1 MTYEYSVLEMIIYS
15 LLNFVPYAF
24 VAIYPFR
31 SRLRFSKKITVS
43 LFIAVSVVQ
52 VIMGLI
58 AGFVVEGSTSIIS
71 IISTV
76 IYVLFYFLC
85 IKEKIGKLL
94 FILLMLSNIS
104 NLVVSMA
111 KCLENLVFP
120 DLAPQIYRWSF
131 SLATIFVQIIILV
144 PIFLFITKIFSELLL
159 QQDQNFLWHF
169 LWLIPSTFYL
179 IWYYNIYFNSPLS
192 SLEIALSV
200 KHTAISLF
208 INLGAVL
215 IYHVIAM
222 MLSENRKNIQLENA
236 NHSLQMETLQYQT
249 IQDKIEETRKAR
261 HDFRHHTAVIN
272 SFIEHNDFDS
282 LKEYFNSFV
291 HTLPSDSPLK
301 FSDNTVINILTSH
314 FYEMAINNNIKF
326 NAEINIPKSLPIK
339 EIDLTVIL
347 GNLLENAVTACMTQ
361 TSSPKEIQMHCT
373 LENECFIF
381 IIDNTF
387 DNVIRKNSDGQYLST
402 KHAGTGIG
410 IESVSQII
418 ERYNGIFKVEQ
429 KNNMFCVSVM
439 IQLS

>member
-1 MTYEYSVLEMIIYS
+1 M
-15 LLNFVPYAF
+15 
-24 VAIYPFR
+24 
-31 SRLRFSKKITVS
+31 
-43 LFIAVSVVQ
+43 
-52 VIMGLI
+52 
-58 AGFVVEGSTSIIS
+58 
-71 IISTV
+71 
-76 IYVLFYFLC
+76 
-85 IKEKIGKLL
+85 
-94 FILLMLSNIS
+94 
-104 NLVVSMA
+104 
-111 KCLENLVFP
+111 
-120 DLAPQIYRWSF
+120 
-131 SLATIFVQIIILV
+131 
-144 PIFLFITKIFSELLL
+144 
-159 QQDQNFLWHF
+159 
-169 LWLIPSTFYL
+169 
-179 IWYYNIYFNSPLS
+179 
-192 SLEIALSV
+192 EIALSV
-200 KHTAISLF
+200 KHTAISFF

-361 TSSPKEIQMHCT
+361 TRCT
-373 LENECFIF
+373 AHLKMNALF
-381 IIDNTF
+381 
-387 DNVIRKNSDGQYLST
+387 L
-402 KHAGTGIG
+402 
-410 IESVSQII
+410 
-418 ERYNGIFKVEQ
+418 
-429 KNNMFCVSVM
+429 
-439 IQLS
+439 

>member
-144 PIFLFITKIFSELLL
+144 PIFLFI
-159 QQDQNFLWHF
+159 
-169 LWLIPSTFYL
+169 
-179 IWYYNIYFNSPLS
+179 
-192 SLEIALSV
+192 
-200 KHTAISLF
+200 
-208 INLGAVL
+208 
-215 IYHVIAM
+215 
-222 MLSENRKNIQLENA
+222 
-236 NHSLQMETLQYQT
+236 
-249 IQDKIEETRKAR
+249 
-261 HDFRHHTAVIN
+261 
-272 SFIEHNDFDS
+272 
-282 LKEYFNSFV
+282 
-291 HTLPSDSPLK
+291 
-301 FSDNTVINILTSH
+301 NILAS
-314 FYEMAINNNIKF
+314 I
-326 NAEINIPKSLPIK
+326 
-339 EIDLTVIL
+339 
-347 GNLLENAVTACMTQ
+347 
-361 TSSPKEIQMHCT
+361 
-373 LENECFIF
+373 
-381 IIDNTF
+381 
-387 DNVIRKNSDGQYLST
+387 
-402 KHAGTGIG
+402 
-410 IESVSQII
+410 
-418 ERYNGIFKVEQ
+418 
-429 KNNMFCVSVM
+429 
-439 IQLS
+439 